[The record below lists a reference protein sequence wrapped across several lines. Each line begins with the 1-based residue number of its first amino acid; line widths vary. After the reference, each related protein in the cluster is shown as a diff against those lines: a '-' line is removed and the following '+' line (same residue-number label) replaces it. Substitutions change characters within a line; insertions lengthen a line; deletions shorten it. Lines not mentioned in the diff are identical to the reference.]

1 MDKTL
6 KEDIGKNAK
15 TFSDIAEIS
24 VDEATRILLSVMKTY
39 EIDHKDLKGG
49 FKTEENIDIA
59 CNCLRCEE
67 NHDGKCQKLDSR
79 FIDCNNTDLG
89 WEYYHPFCDY
99 RNQPELRLAYDDGF
113 DDGYSAAY

>member
-6 KEDIGKNAK
+6 KEEFGNNEK

-24 VDEATRILLSVMKTY
+24 ADEATKILLSVMKTY
-39 EIDHKDLKGG
+39 EIDHKDLEGG